1 MPKRTDISTILIIG
15 AGPIIIGQACEFDYS
30 GTQACKALREEG
42 YRIVLVN
49 SNPATIMTDP
59 DMADR
64 TYVEPITPEIVAKII
79 EKERGDR
86 SKGFALLPTMGGQTA
101 LNCALSLQQLGVLE
115 KYDVEM
121 IGATAHAIDKAE
133 DRELFRQ
140 AMTKIGLDTPKSR
153 LANASDVKKA
163 HKEEYNRQIERVTAE
178 HADAVLR
185 EKALDAFKRDWES
198 NEPER
203 KRRYISKGLTEA
215 IEAIDEIGLPA
226 IIRPSF
232 TMGGTGGGIAYD
244 REEFIDI
251 VQNGLDAS
259 PTTEVLIEESVLGWK
274 EYEMEV
280 VRDKADNCIIVCS
293 IENIDPMGVH
303 TGDSIT
309 VAPALTLTDKEYQI
323 MRDASLAVL
332 REIGV
337 ETGGSNVQF
346 AVNPADGRMIVIEMN
361 PRVSR
366 SSALAS
372 KATGFPIAKVAAKL
386 AVGYT
391 LDEIENDITGGA
403 TPASF
408 EPTIDYVVTKVPR
421 FAFEK
426 FPGAEPVLTTAMK
439 SVGESMAIGRT
450 FAESLQKALRSL
462 ETGLNGLDEVE
473 IEGLGMGD
481 DWNVLRA
488 RLSKQTPDRLLVVGQ
503 ALRMGMSSEEIFEAC
518 KIDPWFIARLKEI
531 VDLEAK
537 VRKHGLPDN
546 AASLR
551 MVKAAGFSDMRLA
564 SLAGVQ
570 ENDVRALRHKLD
582 VRPVFKRI
590 DTCAAEFASPTAY
603 MYSTYETPFAGEPAC
618 ESRPTDKRK
627 IVILGGGPNR
637 IGQGIEFDY
646 CCCHACFA
654 LSDAGFETIMI
665 NCNPETVSTDYDTS
679 DRLYFEPLTQ
689 EDVLEILAK
698 EKQNGE
704 LVGVIVQFGGQ
715 TPLKLAHA
723 LQEAGIPILGTSVD
737 SIDLAED
744 RDRFKRILDK
754 LHLKQ
759 PKNGIAYSVE
769 QARIIAAELGLPL
782 VVRPSYVLGGR
793 AMAIIRDEGALQD
806 YLLDTLPSLIPAEV
820 KSRYPNDKTGQ
831 INTVLGKNPLLFDRY
846 LADAI
851 EIDVDCLCDGKDV
864 FIAGI
869 MEHIEEAGIHSG
881 DSACSL
887 PPRSLS
893 KETLA
898 TLEEQTRKM
907 ALALEVGGLMN
918 VQYAL
923 KDGEIYVL
931 EVNPRA
937 SRTVPFVAKVIG
949 KPIAKIASRI
959 MAGESLASFG
969 LKAEELG
976 HVAVKEAVFP
986 FARFP
991 GVDTV
996 LGPEMRSTGE
1006 VMGLDRSFE
1015 VAFAKSQLGGGV
1027 KVPTSGT
1034 VFVSVREADK
1044 PRVLETMRMLSGLG
1058 FKIVATG
1065 GTARFLEKNG
1075 VPALKINKVSEGR
1088 PHVVDM
1094 IKNGGIQLVF
1104 NTTEGAQALADS
1116 RSLRRAALLHKAP
1129 YYTTLA
1135 GAVAAAQGI
1144 KAYKGG
1150 DLEVRA
1156 LQDYFA

>member
-1 MPKRTDISTILIIG
+1 MPKRTDIATIMIIG

-30 GTQACKALREEG
+30 GTQACKALRAEG

-64 TYVEPITPEIVAKII
+64 TYVEPITPELVAKII
-79 EKERGDR
+79 AKERYAVPG
-86 SKGFALLPTMGGQTA
+86 GFALLPTMGGQTA
-101 LNCALSLQQLGVLE
+101 LNCALSLKKMGVLDT
-115 KYDVEM
+115 YDVEM
-121 IGATAHAIDKAE
+121 IGATAEAIDKAE
-133 DRELFRQ
+133 DRKLFRE
-140 AMTKIGLDTPKSR
+140 AMTKIGLATPRSHQIKTLSQA
-153 LANASDVKKA
+153 LA
-163 HKEEYNRQIERVTAE
+163 I
-178 HADAVLR
+178 
-185 EKALDAFKRDWES
+185 LDD
-198 NEPER
+198 
-203 KRRYISKGLTEA
+203 
-215 IEAIDEIGLPA
+215 IGLPA

-232 TMGGTGGGIAYD
+232 TMGGTGGGIAYNKA
-244 REEFIDI
+244 EFIEI
-251 VQNGLDAS
+251 IERGIDAS
-259 PTTEVLIEESVLGWK
+259 PTNEVLVEESVLGWK
-274 EYEMEV
+274 EFEMEV

-309 VAPALTLTDKEYQI
+309 VAPALTLTDKEYQV

-346 AVNPADGRMIVIEMN
+346 AVNPDDGQMIVIEMN

-391 LDEIENDITGGA
+391 LDEIANDITGGA
-403 TPASF
+403 TPAAF
-408 EPTIDYVVTKVPR
+408 EPAIDYVVTKIPR

-426 FPGAEPVLTTAMK
+426 FPGAEPLLTTAMK
-439 SVGESMAIGRT
+439 SVGEAMAIGRS
-450 FAESLQKALRSL
+450 FAESLQKAFRSL
-462 ETGLNGLDEVE
+462 ETGLNGVDEIE
-473 IEGLGMGD
+473 IEGFGLGD
-481 DWNVLRA
+481 DKNSLRA
-488 RLSKQTPDRLLVVGQ
+488 ALGKPTPDRLLVVAQ
-503 ALRMGMSSEEIFEAC
+503 ALRHGMSREEIYEAC
-518 KIDPWFIARLKEI
+518 RIDLWFIDRLQEI
-531 VDLEAK
+531 IDLETK
-537 VRKHGLPDN
+537 VRRSGLPKD
-546 AASLR
+546 AANLR
-551 MVKAAGFSDMRLA
+551 RLKAAGFSDTRLA
-564 SLAGVQ
+564 TLAECSESDVATLRQSLNV
-570 ENDVRALRHKLD
+570 H
-582 VRPVFKRI
+582 PVYKRI

-603 MYSTYETPFAGEPAC
+603 MYSTYEAPFAGSPVC
-618 ESRPTDKRK
+618 EAAPTAREK

-646 CCCHACFA
+646 CCCHASFA
-654 LSDAGFETIMI
+654 LREAGYETIMV

-679 DRLYFEPLTQ
+679 DRLYFEPLTG
-689 EDVLEILAK
+689 EDVLEIFATEGQAGRLKGA
-698 EKQNGE
+698 
-704 LVGVIVQFGGQ
+704 IVQFGGQ
-715 TPLKLAHA
+715 TPLKLAHR
-723 LQEAGIPILGTSVD
+723 LEQAGIPILGTSVD

-744 RDRFKRILDK
+744 RDRFKRLLDK
-754 LHLKQ
+754 LGLKQ

-769 QARIIAAELGLPL
+769 QSRLVAGELGLPL

-793 AMAIIRDEGALQD
+793 AMAIIHDNATFDD
-806 YLLDTLPSLIPAEV
+806 YLLGTLPGLVPSDV
-820 KSRYPNDKTGQ
+820 KARYPNDKTGQ
-831 INTVLGKNPLLFDRY
+831 INTVLGRNPLLFDRY
-846 LADAI
+846 LSDAV
-851 EIDVDCLCDGKDV
+851 EVDVDALCDGRDV
-864 FIAGI
+864 FVCGI

-893 KETLA
+893 PDVLA
-898 TLEEQTRKM
+898 RLEDQTRRL

-949 KPIAKIASRI
+949 APIAKIAARI
-959 MAGESLASFG
+959 MAGAPLAEFA
-969 LKAEELG
+969 LQPMRPD
-976 HVAVKEAVFP
+976 HVGVKEAVFP

-1006 VMGLDRSFE
+1006 VIGLDRSFE
-1015 VAFAKSQLGGGV
+1015 IAFAKSQLGGGT
-1027 KVPTSGT
+1027 KVPTAGT
-1034 VFVSVREADK
+1034 VFVSVRDADK
-1044 PRVLETMRMLSGLG
+1044 PRVLETMKLLVGLG
-1058 FKIVATG
+1058 FKITATG
-1065 GTARFLEKNG
+1065 GTSRYLESEG
-1075 VPALKINKVSEGR
+1075 VPAHKVNKVSEGR
-1088 PHVVDM
+1088 PHVVDA
-1094 IKNGGIQLVF
+1094 IQNGGIQLVF

-1116 RSLRRAALLHKAP
+1116 RSLRRAALLHKVP

-1135 GAVAAAQGI
+1135 GAIAAAQGI
-1144 KAYKGG
+1144 RAYVAG

-1156 LQDYFA
+1156 LQDYFS